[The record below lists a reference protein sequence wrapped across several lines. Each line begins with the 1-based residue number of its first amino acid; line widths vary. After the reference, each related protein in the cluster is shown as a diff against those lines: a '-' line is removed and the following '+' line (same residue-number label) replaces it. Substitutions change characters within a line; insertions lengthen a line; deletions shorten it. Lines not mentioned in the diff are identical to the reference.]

1 MKKLRLR
8 SKMIATYLVACMIPL
23 LASSLILYWTSAETL
38 ETSTRELTRIF
49 SSQFV
54 TEIDGLIND
63 YDQLTKVVLV
73 DSDTLKELKRDS
85 KSVIDEVNRKLLMR
99 KILMRLA
106 MLKPEIQNAALI
118 VDEDYYLYSNVN
130 AGSID
135 MSALN
140 SQDWYQEVQSS
151 DSLLFLTRLHD
162 RSYYEYDRD
171 ALTVTFAR
179 KIYDTRGGYLG
190 ILLID
195 LNPNSLITLTNEILL
210 TRNQYN
216 IRICITGEEDRIL
229 YDSDAA
235 SGIRSWKEVLEQKND
250 FQEDE
255 KESYYVVSDMTE
267 KCRIKVNT
275 IIPQSTLLLGV
286 NHIQITMIIAV
297 VVCVVVVIFLST
309 LFASTITKPI
319 VCLQKN
325 MKQVEL
331 GIYEK
336 MDPIVSQDE
345 IGELVHN
352 YNHMIVQM
360 KSLIQ
365 DVYLAEIK
373 QKNAR
378 FQTLQ
383 MQINPHMLYNTLESI
398 RMKAILHGD
407 EETAQMIKILAKMF
421 RMTLSKSGMTH
432 RIQDEI
438 EYAQNYLL
446 LQNMR
451 YKGALTL
458 EQYLDQRILESEII
472 AIVLQPIIENSI
484 EHGFKGYGTQLCI
497 CLTGEITDEGNILIR
512 IADNG
517 SGMTSEM
524 AAQMNKKLEIQAKD
538 ITLDEEETNGAS
550 IGLKNI
556 AERIRIHYGDG
567 YYLRISSANEKG
579 IEVEMCIP
587 GIWK

>member
-49 SSQFV
+49 SSQIV

-151 DSLLFLTRLHD
+151 DSLLLTRLHD

-325 MKQVEL
+325 MKQAEL

>member
-1 MKKLRLR
+1 M
-8 SKMIATYLVACMIPL
+8 
-23 LASSLILYWTSAETL
+23 
-38 ETSTRELTRIF
+38 
-49 SSQFV
+49 
-54 TEIDGLIND
+54 
-63 YDQLTKVVLV
+63 
-73 DSDTLKELKRDS
+73 
-85 KSVIDEVNRKLLMR
+85 
-99 KILMRLA
+99 
-106 MLKPEIQNAALI
+106 
-118 VDEDYYLYSNVN
+118 
-130 AGSID
+130 
-135 MSALN
+135 
-140 SQDWYQEVQSS
+140 
-151 DSLLFLTRLHD
+151 
-162 RSYYEYDRD
+162 
-171 ALTVTFAR
+171 
-179 KIYDTRGGYLG
+179 
-190 ILLID
+190 
-195 LNPNSLITLTNEILL
+195 
-210 TRNQYN
+210 
-216 IRICITGEEDRIL
+216 
-229 YDSDAA
+229 
-235 SGIRSWKEVLEQKND
+235 
-250 FQEDE
+250 
-255 KESYYVVSDMTE
+255 
-267 KCRIKVNT
+267 
-275 IIPQSTLLLGV
+275 

>member
-1 MKKLRLR
+1 
-8 SKMIATYLVACMIPL
+8 
-23 LASSLILYWTSAETL
+23 
-38 ETSTRELTRIF
+38 
-49 SSQFV
+49 
-54 TEIDGLIND
+54 
-63 YDQLTKVVLV
+63 
-73 DSDTLKELKRDS
+73 
-85 KSVIDEVNRKLLMR
+85 
-99 KILMRLA
+99 
-106 MLKPEIQNAALI
+106 
-118 VDEDYYLYSNVN
+118 
-130 AGSID
+130 
-135 MSALN
+135 
-140 SQDWYQEVQSS
+140 
-151 DSLLFLTRLHD
+151 
-162 RSYYEYDRD
+162 
-171 ALTVTFAR
+171 
-179 KIYDTRGGYLG
+179 
-190 ILLID
+190 
-195 LNPNSLITLTNEILL
+195 
-210 TRNQYN
+210 
-216 IRICITGEEDRIL
+216 
-229 YDSDAA
+229 
-235 SGIRSWKEVLEQKND
+235 
-250 FQEDE
+250 
-255 KESYYVVSDMTE
+255 MTE

-497 CLTGEITDEGNILIR
+497 CLTGVITDEGNILIR

>member
-1 MKKLRLR
+1 
-8 SKMIATYLVACMIPL
+8 
-23 LASSLILYWTSAETL
+23 
-38 ETSTRELTRIF
+38 
-49 SSQFV
+49 
-54 TEIDGLIND
+54 
-63 YDQLTKVVLV
+63 
-73 DSDTLKELKRDS
+73 
-85 KSVIDEVNRKLLMR
+85 
-99 KILMRLA
+99 
-106 MLKPEIQNAALI
+106 
-118 VDEDYYLYSNVN
+118 
-130 AGSID
+130 
-135 MSALN
+135 
-140 SQDWYQEVQSS
+140 
-151 DSLLFLTRLHD
+151 
-162 RSYYEYDRD
+162 
-171 ALTVTFAR
+171 
-179 KIYDTRGGYLG
+179 
-190 ILLID
+190 
-195 LNPNSLITLTNEILL
+195 
-210 TRNQYN
+210 
-216 IRICITGEEDRIL
+216 
-229 YDSDAA
+229 
-235 SGIRSWKEVLEQKND
+235 
-250 FQEDE
+250 
-255 KESYYVVSDMTE
+255 MTE

-438 EYAQNYLL
+438 EYAQNYLFTPK
-446 LQNMR
+446 
-451 YKGALTL
+451 Y
-458 EQYLDQRILESEII
+458 EI
-472 AIVLQPIIENSI
+472 
-484 EHGFKGYGTQLCI
+484 
-497 CLTGEITDEGNILIR
+497 
-512 IADNG
+512 
-517 SGMTSEM
+517 
-524 AAQMNKKLEIQAKD
+524 
-538 ITLDEEETNGAS
+538 
-550 IGLKNI
+550 
-556 AERIRIHYGDG
+556 
-567 YYLRISSANEKG
+567 
-579 IEVEMCIP
+579 
-587 GIWK
+587 

>member
-49 SSQFV
+49 SSQIV

-297 VVCVVVVIFLST
+297 VV
-309 LFASTITKPI
+309 
-319 VCLQKN
+319 
-325 MKQVEL
+325 
-331 GIYEK
+331 
-336 MDPIVSQDE
+336 
-345 IGELVHN
+345 
-352 YNHMIVQM
+352 
-360 KSLIQ
+360 
-365 DVYLAEIK
+365 
-373 QKNAR
+373 
-378 FQTLQ
+378 
-383 MQINPHMLYNTLESI
+383 
-398 RMKAILHGD
+398 
-407 EETAQMIKILAKMF
+407 
-421 RMTLSKSGMTH
+421 
-432 RIQDEI
+432 
-438 EYAQNYLL
+438 
-446 LQNMR
+446 
-451 YKGALTL
+451 
-458 EQYLDQRILESEII
+458 
-472 AIVLQPIIENSI
+472 
-484 EHGFKGYGTQLCI
+484 
-497 CLTGEITDEGNILIR
+497 
-512 IADNG
+512 
-517 SGMTSEM
+517 
-524 AAQMNKKLEIQAKD
+524 
-538 ITLDEEETNGAS
+538 
-550 IGLKNI
+550 
-556 AERIRIHYGDG
+556 
-567 YYLRISSANEKG
+567 
-579 IEVEMCIP
+579 
-587 GIWK
+587 